1 MWSYLVGSVDRK
13 NIFLH
18 DLLVAN
24 LLNTAAPELFIF
36 TNHAVK
42 HKKLQL
48 IPKFALK
55 YVKNKAKKSI
65 NWNSVMRHSEAV
77 FKGFAPSRSNN
88 STRFVELVRPI
99 FLLLDHFL
107 CCPCDLSMEYI
118 DTQHTHTYT
127 HTHTPCVYLP
137 WDNGSDG
144 FPGLLYIFFIGWIKH
159 FIWTYLHLYHGFI
172 LVCSPFDT
180 PSPCPLPLTFV
191 FSTKNPKL
199 WFPPSTEKKT
209 L

>member
-1 MWSYLVGSVDRK
+1 MKLTCEVNLRSYVVGSVDWK

-127 HTHTPCVYLP
+127 HTHHVC
-137 WDNGSDG
+137 
-144 FPGLLYIFFIGWIKH
+144 I
-159 FIWTYLHLYHGFI
+159 YHGTMGVMVF
-172 LVCSPFDT
+172 LVCFI
-180 PSPCPLPLTFV
+180 
-191 FSTKNPKL
+191 FSL
-199 WFPPSTEKKT
+199 LVE
-209 L
+209 

>member
-1 MWSYLVGSVDRK
+1 MVGSVDWK

-18 DLLVAN
+18 DLLVAS
-24 LLNTAAPELFIF
+24 LLNTAAPKLFIF

-65 NWNSVMRHSEAV
+65 NWNNVMRHSEAG
-77 FKGFAPSRSNN
+77 FKGFAPSCSNN

-107 CCPCDLSMEYI
+107 RCPCDLSMEYI
-118 DTQHTHTYT
+118 DTHT
-127 HTHTPCVYLP
+127 HTHTHTHTQSFLVSTMGQWEWWFSWFALYFFYRLNETLYLDLFTSVP
-137 WDNGSDG
+137 
-144 FPGLLYIFFIGWIKH
+144 
-159 FIWTYLHLYHGFI
+159 
-172 LVCSPFDT
+172 
-180 PSPCPLPLTFV
+180 
-191 FSTKNPKL
+191 
-199 WFPPSTEKKT
+199 
-209 L
+209 